1 MREDLQRT
9 VWGRVAA
16 IRKRVVKSPR
26 NRRTAAGGAVHPGF
40 MDLSKKLARASQRI
54 RGNRHGRRPE

>member
-1 MREDLQRT
+1 MRDLRRT

-26 NRRTAAGGAVHPGF
+26 NRRTAGEGAVHPGF
-40 MDLSKKLARASQRI
+40 IDLGKKLARASQDI
-54 RGNRHGRRPE
+54 RGTRHGRRPE